1 MPAADTP
8 LRAVALIRMS
18 LAIQVNSPERQREAF
33 ASYCTRWGLQPCG
46 HYEDLAVSATHT
58 RAADRAGLQSL
69 LADAR
74 RRRFDVVFVEE
85 VSRAARRSED
95 FFPLQA
101 ELRRL
106 GVALVTKHDDP
117 TREVGAAQRFAQ
129 GVMALA
135 AELEAGLLSER
146 VRSALALR
154 VKQGLY
160 RGGNISL
167 GYRWCKETKAWAV
180 DEAGVEVARQ
190 VFRTYLDC
198 SNLEETARALN
209 AAGLVTGKGNA
220 WCGSSVRALLRS
232 PMYRGV
238 LRFAGEDYPCPGL
251 PEVIP
256 PDLLAEADRAIAA
269 CARRPQ
275 RANQSAD
282 ALFTGLLR
290 CPSCG
295 SWLSLHVTKKAG
307 SRYLAYYCWR
317 GRQEPRTCENRRY
330 FGQRPLERALVPVM
344 HQYLSDLAAALPAQ
358 SRRKQPPTPA
368 RTLERLE
375 AERHRALRLHVTG
388 RISEDELDEML
399 GQVQARMDTAQA
411 HMLPEKPPPTR
422 RQVQELA
429 RLVGR
434 AWWTMTIPQRRKV
447 LQQMVEYITPNP
459 ADLGDSTIVWSLWE

>member
-1 MPAADTP
+1 MPATNKP

-18 LAIQVNSPERQREAF
+18 TDKQINSPERQRDAF
-33 ASYCTRWGLQPCG
+33 AAYCERWGLEDCG
-46 HYEDLAVSATHT
+46 HYEDLGVSATHT
-58 RAADRAGLQSL
+58 RAADRAGLQAL

-85 VSRAARRSED
+85 LSRAARRSED

-117 TREVGAAQRFAQ
+117 TREVGAAQRFSQ

-167 GYRWCKETKAWAV
+167 GYRWCKEMQSWAV
-180 DEAGVEVARQ
+180 DEAGAEVARR

-198 SNLEETARALN
+198 SNLEEAARALN
-209 AAGLVTGKGNA
+209 AAGLVTGKGNH
-220 WCGSSVRALLRS
+220 WSGSSVRALVRS
-232 PMYRGV
+232 PMYRGY

-256 PDLLAEADRAIAA
+256 PALLAEADRAIAN

-275 RANQSAD
+275 RADQSAD

-295 SWLSLHVTKKAG
+295 AWLSLHVTQDEG
-307 SRYLAYYCWR
+307 RRYLAYYCWR
-317 GRQEPRTCENRRY
+317 GRQEPHACENRRY
-330 FGQRPLERALVPVM
+330 VGQGPLERALVPVI
-344 HQYLSDLAAALPAQ
+344 HSYLETMAAAMPSA
-358 SRRKQPPTPA
+358 SRRKQGPPAA

-375 AERHRALRLHVTG
+375 TERQRVLRLHVTG
-388 RISEDELDEML
+388 RISEAELDVML
-399 GQVQARMDTAQA
+399 GQVQARREAAAQA
-411 HMLPEKPPPTR
+411 VPERQPLTR
-422 RQVQELA
+422 QQVQELA
-429 RLVGR
+429 RQVGR
-434 AWWTMTIPQRRKV
+434 SWWVETIPRRRKA
-447 LQQMVEYITPNP
+447 LQRMVEYITPDP
-459 ADLGDSTIVWSLWE
+459 DHLGQSTIVWSLW